1 MSRKNPRFNASGCVD
16 MTAFHAIRAADRELK
31 KKRAA
36 LKRKQNKPQGKKP
49 APCVQG
55 GGV

>member
-1 MSRKNPRFNASGCVD
+1 MSRRNPRYNASGCAD
-16 MTAFHAIRAADRELK
+16 MTAFYAIRAADRELK

-36 LKRKQNKPQGKKP
+36 LKKQRNKPQGNRP
-49 APCVQG
+49 ASCVQG

>member
-1 MSRKNPRFNASGCVD
+1 MSKINPRYNASGCAD
-16 MTAFHAIRAADRELK
+16 MTAFYAIRAADRELK

-36 LKRKQNKPQGKKP
+36 LKRRQNKPQGNKS